1 MYRFLLRPKWI
12 AFHLVV
18 VLGIVVMINLGFW
31 QLRRLD
37 ERQAFN
43 ATVESRYDVPPA
55 PLDEVLT
62 PTTDP
67 DDVEWRQV
75 TVSGTYL
82 PDGSV
87 SVVNRSQNGA
97 AGVNVAVPLL
107 LDDGR
112 ILVVNRG
119 FVPLIADE
127 VPPVPALEVELVGR
141 LRDTQV
147 RRTGQL
153 SDPAEGVLTE
163 VQRIDLERLESQLDG
178 EVVPMYVD
186 LVTSSPS
193 EPDGPPF
200 PVAPPELSEGSHLS
214 YAFQWFIF
222 SIAVAVGWVL
232 AVRHSI
238 RTRRDDG
245 SASTDHVDHPD
256 DAPADQP
263 A

>member
-18 VLGIVVMINLGFW
+18 VLGIVIMVNLGFW

-43 ATVESRYDVPPA
+43 ATVESRYDVPPV
-55 PLDEVLT
+55 PLDDVLT

-82 PDGSV
+82 PDGAV
-87 SVVNRSQNGA
+87 TVVNRSQNGA
-97 AGVNVAVPLL
+97 AGVNVAVPLRL
-107 LDDGR
+107 EDGR

-141 LRDTQV
+141 LRETQV

-153 SDPAEGVLTE
+153 SDPSEGVLTD
-163 VQRIDLERLESQLDG
+163 VQRIDLERLEPQLDG

-186 LVTSSPS
+186 LVTSTPP

-238 RTRRDDG
+238 RDRHRDERASGERELIDG
-245 SASTDHVDHPD
+245 SV
-256 DAPADQP
+256 
-263 A
+263 